1 MKVVKVISL
10 NLNDQREYFQKEYLK
25 VYAREFF
32 SFFFYNIF
40 LCISVLNLFYQRI
53 IIIDQ
58 AKVLG
63 ERGIRKSCRSKKTTK
78 MNLNC

>member
-1 MKVVKVISL
+1 MQGNFLVFI
-10 NLNDQREYFQKEYLK
+10 
-25 VYAREFF
+25 
-32 SFFFYNIF
+32 FYNIF